1 MIERHT
7 LSLLLENEAG
17 ALSRVSGL
25 FSARAYNIES
35 LTVAPTEDPSV
46 SRMTVVTTGSPQII
60 EQITK
65 QLNKLVDVIR
75 LVDLNEG
82 PHIERELMLI
92 KVRAA
97 GGEQREEMKR
107 LVDIFNGKIVDVTE
121 SVFTVEVIGDGQALD
136 SFIEVCTPNRIL
148 EVVRSGALGILRGN
162 KALRA

>member
-1 MIERHT
+1 MSERHII
-7 LSLLLENEAG
+7 SLLLENEAG
-17 ALSRVSGL
+17 ALSRVAGL

-35 LTVAPTEDPSV
+35 LSVAPTEDPTISRLTLVTSGSV
-46 SRMTVVTTGSPQII
+46 EII

-75 LVDLNEG
+75 LVELNEG
-82 PHIERELMLI
+82 RSIERELMLI

-107 LVDIFNGKIVDVTE
+107 LVDIFGGRIMDVTE
-121 SVFTVEVIGDGQALD
+121 STYTIEIVGDGDKLNA
-136 SFIEVCTPNRIL
+136 FIEAVSAKRIL
-148 EVVRSGALGILRGN
+148 EVIRSGVLGILRGN

>member
-107 LVDIFNGKIVDVTE
+107 LVDIFNGKIVDVTD
-121 SVFTVEVIGDGQALD
+121 SVYTVEIIGDGQALD
-136 SFIEVCTPNRIL
+136 SFIEVCTNNRIL